1 MRLALPRARYDTD
14 VKKQTF
20 FQELLGRLAAIPG
33 VRGVSAA
40 LSLPTKNAIYTNIM
54 KVEGVRLPNEDFGLL
69 DMQLQSV
76 TPGYFKTLGIPLR
89 SGREFTEQDNAFGAP
104 PVVILNE
111 SLARLLWPDYP
122 RGQDPIGRHIWE
134 GADRAAGELQIV
146 GIVGDVHQGGL
157 MSGPRPE
164 FYVPF
169 AVHPPQRAY
178 LALRTE
184 GDPSSSAS
192 AVRNQ
197 VLAVDSDEAVSDVHT
212 MEDVI
217 EQSVGQQRLTMLL
230 VSTFASLALLLAIV
244 GIFGLVAYSVSRRT
258 QELGVRRALG
268 AQRTDILRLVL
279 RQALALTLVG
289 VTTGL
294 FGALALARV
303 MKEFLFQISASD
315 PLTLAGIAL
324 FFAVVAL
331 AASLIPGERAA
342 RVDPMTALR
351 AG

>member
-1 MRLALPRARYDTD
+1 
-14 VKKQTF
+14 
-20 FQELLGRLAAIPG
+20 
-33 VRGVSAA
+33 
-40 LSLPTKNAIYTNIM
+40 
-54 KVEGVRLPNEDFGLL
+54 
-69 DMQLQSV
+69 
-76 TPGYFKTLGIPLR
+76 
-89 SGREFTEQDNAFGAP
+89 
-104 PVVILNE
+104 
-111 SLARLLWPDYP
+111 
-122 RGQDPIGRHIWE
+122 
-134 GADRAAGELQIV
+134 
-146 GIVGDVHQGGL
+146 
-157 MSGPRPE
+157 
-164 FYVPF
+164 
-169 AVHPPQRAY
+169 
-178 LALRTE
+178 
-184 GDPSSSAS
+184 
-192 AVRNQ
+192 
-197 VLAVDSDEAVSDVHT
+197 

-230 VSTFASLALLLAIV
+230 VSTFASLALVLAIV

-294 FGALALARV
+294 FGALALTRV
-303 MKEFLFQISASD
+303 MKGFLFQISASD